1 MNILYIAG
9 SCSPYYGSEDKIGW
23 SIPLI
28 SSNENNVFVVTF
40 EKNRKS
46 IEKYLSENDLKN
58 IHFYY
63 VDIPEIYK
71 KFFKGFLFSGRLNI
85 WHKKAFKLVEKICED
100 ENIDIIHQITP
111 VEFRSIGNYGKI
123 KNVKFVCGPIAGG
136 QSVPTELKS
145 YTKKHYV
152 VEIVRKLVN
161 EWYKLKYKANKRLRS
176 CDYLIFANRETKD
189 YLCNMNFELTN
200 CEIITDV
207 AIDSEFIA
215 ERPKESVD
223 KKRRFLVAGRLV
235 YLKGHAFLF
244 DALKRIPK
252 ELDYECRIVGNGPEL
267 ECLKEK
273 ISMYSLEDKVLF
285 VGAVPY
291 KEMEKEYEKAETL
304 IMPSFREAT
313 GSVLLEAISKGLPV
327 ITINKYGGATILND
341 DSGWL
346 YDGNN
351 KEEYIEN
358 LKNAIVSCITQPD
371 EVIRKSENARKISQS
386 YIFENKIELYQ
397 SVYKKVLN
405 EN

>member
-28 SSNENNVFVVTF
+28 SSKENNVFVVTF
-40 EKNRKS
+40 EKNRKN
-46 IEKYLSENDLKN
+46 IEKYLSENNLKN
-58 IHFYY
+58 ISFYY
-63 VDIPEIYK
+63 VDIPKIYK
-71 KFFKGFLFSGRLNI
+71 KIFKGFLFSGRLNV
-85 WHKKAFKLVEKICED
+85 WHKKAFKLVEKICKE

-136 QSVPTELKS
+136 QSVPKELKS
-145 YTKKHYV
+145 YIKKHFA

-161 EWYKLKYKANKRLRS
+161 EWYKLKYKVNKRLKS
-176 CDYLIFANRETKD
+176 CDFLIFANRETKD
-189 YLCNMNFELTN
+189 YLCDTKSKLTG

-207 AIDSEFIA
+207 AIDDNFIT
-215 ERPKESVD
+215 ETTKKSVN
-223 KKRRFLVAGRLV
+223 KKRHFLVAGRLV
-235 YLKGHAFLF
+235 YLKGHDLLF
-244 DALKRIPK
+244 DALKRIQK
-252 ELDYECRIVGNGPEL
+252 EFDYECRIVGDGPQL
-267 ECLKEK
+267 EHLKEK
-273 ISMYSLEDKVLF
+273 CLEYSLNDKVIF
-285 VGAVPY
+285 VGSVPY
-291 KEMEKEYEKAETL
+291 QEMENEYKKAEVL

-346 YDGNN
+346 YDGNS

-371 EVIRKSENARKISQS
+371 EVIKKGENARRISQN
-386 YIFENKIELYQ
+386 YIWENKIELYR
-397 SVYKKVLN
+397 SVYEKVLK
-405 EN
+405 EK